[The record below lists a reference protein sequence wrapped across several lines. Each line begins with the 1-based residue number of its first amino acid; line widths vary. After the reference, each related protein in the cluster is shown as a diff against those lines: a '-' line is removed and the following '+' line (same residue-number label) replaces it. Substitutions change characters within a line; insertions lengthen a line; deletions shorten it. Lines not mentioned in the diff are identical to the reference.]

1 MFSIKDIGQK
11 GEMILKRQN
20 GAAAVEFAI
29 ILPILIVLVFGI
41 IEFGLALY
49 DKAVITNASR
59 EGARAGIVFKVPAV
73 SDAEITAVID
83 SYCQNNLVTFGAVTD
98 ATTTITREGAS
109 ASGDNLTVTVAYTYD
124 YLLLPGFIS
133 SLTGGLNMNA
143 TTVMRME

>member
-1 MFSIKDIGQK
+1 MKKQ
-11 GEMILKRQN
+11 Q

-73 SDAEITAVID
+73 SDGEITTVVNN
-83 SYCQNNLVTFGAVTD
+83 YCQNYLVTFGA
-98 ATTTITREGAS
+98 ARNASTTITREGAS
-109 ASGDNLTVTVAYTYD
+109 LSGDDLTVAVAYTYD

>member
-1 MFSIKDIGQK
+1 MKKQ
-11 GEMILKRQN
+11 Q

-29 ILPILIVLVFGI
+29 ILPILTVLVFGI

-59 EGARAGIVFKVPAV
+59 EGARAGIVFKDPIV
-73 SDAEITAVID
+73 SDDEITAVINN
-83 SYCQNNLVTFGAVTD
+83 YCQNNLVTFGTVKD
-98 ATTTITREGAS
+98 ATTTINREGAS
-109 ASGDNLTVTVAYTYD
+109 ASGDNLTVTVVYTYD

>member
-1 MFSIKDIGQK
+1 MKKQ
-11 GEMILKRQN
+11 Q

-29 ILPILIVLVFGI
+29 ILPILTVLVFGI

-59 EGARAGIVFKVPAV
+59 EGARAGIVFKDPIV
-73 SDAEITAVID
+73 SDGEITAVINN
-83 SYCQNNLVTFGAVTD
+83 YCQNNLVTFGAVKD
-98 ATTTITREGAS
+98 ATATISRDGAS
-109 ASGDNLTVTVAYTYD
+109 ASGDNLTVTVVYTYD